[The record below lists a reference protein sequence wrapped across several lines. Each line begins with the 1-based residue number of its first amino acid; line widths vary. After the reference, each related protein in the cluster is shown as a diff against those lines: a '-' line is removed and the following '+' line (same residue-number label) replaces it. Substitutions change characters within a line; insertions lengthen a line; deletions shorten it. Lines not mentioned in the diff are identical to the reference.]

1 MRSTT
6 LRGSA
11 ATAANPCPV
20 HPTCLEVHSFEI
32 LNKYRSPGHETASP
46 EYSGSWNSA
55 QKRIRMKDVLFH
67 NFFGK
72 KGHKT
77 ASAPCPT
84 ETLRGI
90 CPSALFRPTALPRG
104 ILHLIKFGIRNS
116 CTKQHSWHDFPST
129 DNIRGTGLRGSFYA
143 EEKRRQKYDRGSL
156 KQHST

>member
-1 MRSTT
+1 
-6 LRGSA
+6 
-11 ATAANPCPV
+11 
-20 HPTCLEVHSFEI
+20 
-32 LNKYRSPGHETASP
+32 
-46 EYSGSWNSA
+46 
-55 QKRIRMKDVLFH
+55 MKDVLFH

-116 CTKQHSWHDFPST
+116 CTKQHSPCGIKSKILMRNASWNKKFLHKTTFVARLPEY
-129 DNIRGTGLRGSFYA
+129 R
-143 EEKRRQKYDRGSL
+143 
-156 KQHST
+156 QHSWYGSAREFLCRRETEAEIRPRQP